1 MNSIQKYFAEG
12 LGTMF
17 LVLLACGSAVLAG
30 PAIGVL
36 GIGLCFGLVLLVLCY
51 AIGNISGC
59 HVNPAVSFAMYISGR
74 MELKDFVWYVI
85 AQLIGA
91 IVGTWF
97 IWLLVEFSNGTYNFG
112 GITYLLNG
120 VYEQAVPASDVS
132 NINLAAGTAVATVDG
147 ATHDVTIAQY
157 AANVLQPGATAWMAL
172 VSEVVLTFLFVFVV
186 LGSTDKNKG
195 YGKFAGIAIGLALGL
210 VNIVGIPVD
219 NCSVNPARSFG
230 PAIFNPNMETW
241 SIYWVMVVG
250 PCVGAMLA
258 AYCWRICHPTRASED
273 LVDDEFDLDTK

>member
-36 GIGLCFGLVLLVLCY
+36 GIGLCFGLVLLCLCY

-59 HVNPAVSFAMYISGR
+59 HVNPAVSFAMWISGR

-91 IVGTWF
+91 VIGAWF
-97 IWLLVEFSNGTYNFG
+97 LWLLVEFGYAPGSSFPYDFGGTTYLIDGTYGEAATKVVAANA
-112 GITYLLNG
+112 NG
-120 VYEQAVPASDVS
+120 VAKEGYTLV
-132 NINLAAGTAVATVDG
+132 
-147 ATHDVTIAQY
+147 QY

-172 VSEVVLTFLFVFVV
+172 ISEIVLTFLFVFVV
-186 LGSTDKNKG
+186 LGSTDANKG

-230 PAIFNPNMETW
+230 PAVFNPNALSW
-241 SIYWVMVVG
+241 CNFWVMVVG
-250 PCVGAMLA
+250 PLVGAMLA
-258 AYCWRICHPTRASED
+258 AYCWRICHPVAASN
-273 LVDDEFDLDTK
+273 DLDSDDADF